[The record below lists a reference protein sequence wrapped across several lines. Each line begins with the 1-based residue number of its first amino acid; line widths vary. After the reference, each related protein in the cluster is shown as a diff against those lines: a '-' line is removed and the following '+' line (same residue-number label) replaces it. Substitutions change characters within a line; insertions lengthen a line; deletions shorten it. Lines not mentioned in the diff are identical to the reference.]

1 MKLQNFKR
9 KDLGI
14 VKQFIEKRKKGLKGS
29 AKLNLSWSN
38 WGFGMEKLETS
49 LQRLSKNDIKF
60 VELRKILQIS
70 N

>member
-14 VKQFIEKRKKGLKGS
+14 VKQFIEKRKKGIEGS

-49 LQRLSKNDIKF
+49 LQRLSRTI
-60 VELRKILQIS
+60 
-70 N
+70 